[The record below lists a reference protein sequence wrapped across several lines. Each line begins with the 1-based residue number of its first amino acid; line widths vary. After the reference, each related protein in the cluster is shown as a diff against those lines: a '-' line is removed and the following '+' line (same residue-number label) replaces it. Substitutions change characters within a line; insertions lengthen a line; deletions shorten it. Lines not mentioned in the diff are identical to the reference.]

1 MFDALTDIAASFR
14 AQNIAEHPDT
24 RIEEDF
30 AALQRGIERLEV
42 ERLRRLAEIER
53 RGLHERDG
61 HLSAVS
67 WLASTHSMSRGAA
80 VGEVRVARALNEMP
94 VALEALDEGR
104 VSLGA
109 VSLLA
114 RARQVDPDAFARAES
129 VLVEAARVHPVGE
142 LERVLG
148 HWRHRVESERLETDT
163 IRDGRRL
170 HASVTF
176 GGMVRIDGDLD
187 PDTGESLLTALRA
200 VMDSEARLEDDDRR
214 SPAQRRADAL
224 GEICRGWLDG
234 AERPS
239 IAGDKPHVTVTVD
252 VKELV
257 GGGTGELEHA
267 GPIATAALRRLACDA
282 SVVRVVMAGR
292 SQPLD
297 VGRRTPVVPPAMRRA
312 LIVRDAGCRFPGCE
326 RPHSWCD
333 AHHVVHWADGGPTA
347 ISNLVLLCRRHHRA
361 IHEGFRVEM
370 VAGQPEFFRPDGS
383 ALAKRAP
390 PAIAA

>member
-1 MFDALTDIAASFR
+1 
-14 AQNIAEHPDT
+14 
-24 RIEEDF
+24 
-30 AALQRGIERLEV
+30 
-42 ERLRRLAEIER
+42 
-53 RGLHERDG
+53 
-61 HLSAVS
+61 
-67 WLASTHSMSRGAA
+67 
-80 VGEVRVARALNEMP
+80 
-94 VALEALDEGR
+94 LDEGR

-114 RARQVDPDAFARAES
+114 KARQVDPEAFARAES

-148 HWRHRVESERLETDT
+148 HWRHRVESERLELDT
-163 IRDGRRL
+163 VRDGRRL

-200 VMDSEARLEDDDRR
+200 VLDGEARQSEDDGR
-214 SPAQRRADAL
+214 SPAQRRADAF

-234 AERPS
+234 ARRPS

-267 GPIATAALRRLACDA
+267 GPIAAAALRRLACDA
-282 SVVRVVMAGR
+282 SVIRVVMAGR

-297 VGRRTPVVPPAMRRA
+297 VGRRTPVVPPALRPA

-326 RPHSWCD
+326 RRHSWCD

-347 ISNLVLLCRRHHRA
+347 ISNLMLLCRRHHRA
-361 IHEGFRVEM
+361 IHEGFRVVM

-383 ALAKRAP
+383 ALANRAP
-390 PAIAA
+390 PAMAA